1 MQTNYFCKT
10 QIVDVLEKPNK
21 NSNISSQ
28 IIYGEKFK
36 ILSKNK
42 NFYKVKTYYD
52 NYIGYINK
60 KTEINNKFKPSHKI
74 KVLRSRI
81 YTGKYRQKKR
91 TSKRWLAFN
100 SKLQIIKKEKNLI
113 MFEKNKW
120 VKINDISLII
130 TKEKNFIK
138 IFKLFIN
145 CPYKWGGVT
154 FEGIDCSALIQNF
167 YKYNNEFFPRDTVE
181 QIKKKGGIKNK
192 NSFKKGDI
200 IFWKGH
206 VAICI
211 NSKNLI
217 HAYGPEKKVI
227 IMPIRSTIK
236 RIEKSANLKVKKVF
250 RI

>member
-1 MQTNYFCKT
+1 VQTNYFCKT

-81 YTGKYRQKKR
+81 YTGKYKQKKR

-145 CPYKWGGVT
+145 CPYKW
-154 FEGIDCSALIQNF
+154 EEELLKALIAQ
-167 YKYNNEFFPRDTVE
+167 
-181 QIKKKGGIKNK
+181 
-192 NSFKKGDI
+192 
-200 IFWKGH
+200 
-206 VAICI
+206 
-211 NSKNLI
+211 L
-217 HAYGPEKKVI
+217 
-227 IMPIRSTIK
+227 
-236 RIEKSANLKVKKVF
+236 
-250 RI
+250 